1 MVKIQFKDGRVEPLL
16 IMASG
21 RTIGRD
27 DVNDI
32 VIDAVGVNGFH
43 ADLRVDGD
51 TVIITDV
58 NTPSGT
64 FVNGERISTPTTLR
78 LVHW

>member
-1 MVKIQFKDGRVEPLL
+1 MVKIQFKDGHAEPLL
-16 IMASG
+16 IMAPG
-21 RTIGRD
+21 RTIGRG

-32 VIDAVGVNGFH
+32 VIDVDGVNGFH

-51 TVIITDV
+51 TVTITDV

-64 FVNGERISTPTTLR
+64 FVNGERISTDNTATG
-78 LVHW
+78 